1 MGKIYIFTFCV
12 YIGKHS
18 KDDLLK
24 VLNLFIN
31 SLDKNKNNYELQIFT
46 NFDLNL
52 YRENIIINKY
62 FDNNQNFFNNNWLN
76 LSWNKINIYKYLYD
90 KYNINYLW
98 MDLDTIVTSN
108 IEYINEVNT
117 YFITIGGNCQDLHS
131 PFINDNKKKYLIP
144 TYKYIQG
151 NVWKLNIDLYN
162 KLISTFNDLNN
173 IGLKLMW
180 DFQTLITYYAY
191 FIINE
196 NFEENNIYISSVN
209 YKLNVLNSLSIWD
222 EPNKH
227 QHGNLNGLNNMYYED
242 DKLVSKFYPD
252 KEIHIVSFTFA
263 TLIQLYNT
271 KKFQELFI
279 NN

>member
-1 MGKIYIFTFCV
+1 MGKIYLFTFCV
-12 YIGKHS
+12 YIGEHS

-31 SLDKNKNNYELQIFT
+31 SLDKNNNNYELQIFT

-52 YRENIIINKY
+52 YRKNIIINKY
-62 FDNNQNFFNNNWLN
+62 FDNNENFFNNNWLN

-98 MDLDTIVTSN
+98 MDLDTIVASN
-108 IEYINEVNT
+108 IEYINEVDT

-131 PFINDNKKKYLIP
+131 PFTNDYEKKYLIP

-151 NVWKLNIDLYN
+151 NIWKLNIDLYN

-173 IGLKLMW
+173 NGLKLMW

-196 NFEENNIYISSVN
+196 NFEENNIYISGVN
-209 YKLNVLNSLSIWD
+209 YKKNVLNSLSIWD
-222 EPNKH
+222 EPKKH
-227 QHGNLNGLNNMYYED
+227 HHGNLNGLNNLYYEN
-242 DKLVSKFYPD
+242 KLLKSNFYPD
-252 KEIHIVSFTFA
+252 KEIHIVSFTFY
-263 TLIQLYNT
+263 TLKQLYNT